1 MNLRSIS
8 STTLKLDIQ
17 TQSSYSHLVSLLHDP
32 KHQIKLSLERKEHCP
47 YRLDTQKL
55 FHIYPRHVGRSCFL
69 FFNFLFQNIQKA

>member
-47 YRLDTQKL
+47 YRLDT
-55 FHIYPRHVGRSCFL
+55 
-69 FFNFLFQNIQKA
+69 